1 MFDKFSLKNQSPEI
15 NLYARLVFWLFALL
29 LLTKFSPIGAGLTV
43 LVVAAQVFIGTQ
55 LLSSFRVTGQLSAL
69 SRIGLGFC
77 LGVILST
84 LVYVLVVSVTV
95 VNMAVCSQIVLLCL
109 AYFAQRKLSKTDQ
122 LPIEPEEIAV
132 VKWLAVA
139 ALLGLSLEW
148 FWPLP
153 VAVLLAIIFSGQKF
167 FSLTQ
172 LCD

>member
-1 MFDKFSLKNQSPEI
+1 ME
-15 NLYARLVFWLFALL
+15 LF
-29 LLTKFSPIGAGLTV
+29 F
-43 LVVAAQVFIGTQ
+43 QQ
-55 LLSSFRVTGQLSAL
+55 
-69 SRIGLGFC
+69 
-77 LGVILST
+77 
-84 LVYVLVVSVTV
+84 VYVLVVSVTV